1 MILPH
6 VGDNKVYPYLT
17 LNSYLQVS
25 SSPGR
30 YLGSRLN
37 WNNNKKV
44 DLVVDPDL
52 EVREGWMG
60 WERTR
65 VRVGK
70 EVSLTKQTEYFDL
83 LGPLSQIAK
92 EKEWTPPPPTHPLWD
107 GKHGNRMAIQI
118 ASKTHYLVVF
128 LRKLWDIFCPCVIK
142 CAAWYHLGSS
152 FKVVTQQTRRLVAWH
167 PNTGVKETNQKL
179 GLKRT
184 NRQILRWLFFFLEI
198 FHQILRKIYAWYHY
212 KTWYEM
218 NQSDGPFLT
227 SGWRRKL

>member
-6 VGDNKVYPYLT
+6 VGDNRVYPYLT

-52 EVREGWMG
+52 EVREGWVG

-70 EVSLTKQTEYFDL
+70 EVSLTTNRVSWPFRIFVTNSERK
-83 LGPLSQIAK
+83 GVNS
-92 EKEWTPPPPTHPLWD
+92 PPPPTHPLWD

-128 LRKLWDIFCPCVIK
+128 LQKLWDIFCLCVIK
-142 CAAWYHLGSS
+142 CAAW
-152 FKVVTQQTRRLVAWH
+152 
-167 PNTGVKETNQKL
+167 
-179 GLKRT
+179 
-184 NRQILRWLFFFLEI
+184 
-198 FHQILRKIYAWYHY
+198 
-212 KTWYEM
+212 
-218 NQSDGPFLT
+218 
-227 SGWRRKL
+227 